1 MSIEDSARFENSTT
15 REFVS
20 IDAATAAPKVARQPK
35 KKRVTATPILHFL
48 STQEFASPFD
58 INMAVDAGYRVVV
71 PHINVKLAN
80 TAALVQDAIFSRP
93 PHFGCRTGLFIGGKD
108 AMLALD
114 MLDAAKAALV
124 PPFQLSALADPGG
137 SFTTAAAMVACVENV
152 FKRETK
158 RSLEGA
164 TVAVFGATG
173 VVGFAAAIICA
184 LSGAKVKVITHI
196 GLDAIQ
202 PTVKEAKRRFGVK
215 LEPVIGARDSDK
227 VKILAGVDI
236 ALCAA
241 AAGVRV
247 LKDESFAKVKRPL
260 VVADVNAVPP
270 SGIEGVE
277 LFDMGKRF
285 GKKPVWSVGPLAIGD
300 IKYKTQSALL
310 RRMTQSEASLFFD
323 FNDAFTM
330 ARDLVAKANRKFK

>member
-1 MSIEDSARFENSTT
+1 MSIEDSSRIDTTSAREY
-15 REFVS
+15 VS
-20 IDAATAAPKVARQPK
+20 VDAVAPAPKPKRQAK
-35 KKRVTATPILHFL
+35 TKRVTATPILHFL

-71 PHINVKLAN
+71 PHINVKLSN
-80 TAALVQDAIFSRP
+80 TTALVQDAIFSRP

-114 MLDAAKAALV
+114 MLDAAKSALV

-137 SFTTAAAMVACVENV
+137 SFTTAAAMVACVESV

-158 RSLEGA
+158 RSLDGA

-173 VVGFAAAIICA
+173 VVGFAAIICA

-215 LEPVIGARDSDK
+215 IEPVLGARDSDK
-227 VKILAGVDI
+227 VKILSSVDI

-247 LKDESFAKVKRPL
+247 LKNESFAKVKRPL
-260 VVADVNAVPP
+260 IVADVNAVPP
-270 SGIEGVE
+270 SGIDGVE

-285 GKKPVWSVGPLAIGD
+285 SKKPIWSVGPLAIGD

-310 RRMTQSEASLFFD
+310 RSMTQSEASLFFD

-330 ARDLVAKANRKFK
+330 ARDLVAKANRKTK

>member
-1 MSIEDSARFENSTT
+1 MSIEDSSRIDTTSAREYTSLN
-15 REFVS
+15 
-20 IDAATAAPKVARQPK
+20 ALAPAPKAARKPQ
-35 KKRVTATPILHFL
+35 KKRITATPILHFL

-71 PHINVKLAN
+71 PHINVKLSN
-80 TAALVQDAIFSRP
+80 TTPLVQDAIFSRP
-93 PHFGCRTGLFIGGKD
+93 PQFGCRTGLFIGGKD

-114 MLDAAKAALV
+114 MLDATKAALV

-158 RSLEGA
+158 RSLDGA
-164 TVAVFGATG
+164 TVS

-215 LEPVIGARDSDK
+215 LEPVLGARDSDK

-236 ALCAA
+236 VLCAA

-247 LKDESFAKVKRPL
+247 LKTDSFAKVKRPL
-260 VVADVNAVPP
+260 IVADVNAVPP

-285 GKKPVWSVGPLAIGD
+285 GKKPIWSVGPLAIGD

-323 FNDAFTM
+323 FNDAFSM
-330 ARDLVAKANRKFK
+330 ARDLVAKANRKTK